1 MYTFGSDFYG
11 CLGVDE
17 GEEEVTSPVC
27 VPTFAV
33 LPVLEVSCGDNHV
46 AALTRAGDVYTWG
59 CGEFGRESTVVLVS
73 LQGQCTIMPIV
84 IYNQVNNFQT

>member
-1 MYTFGSDFYG
+1 VYTFGSDFYG

-27 VPTFAV
+27 VPTFAA

-59 CGEFGRESTVVLVS
+59 CGEFGRESSFGFFTRTVYDHANS
-73 LQGQCTIMPIV
+73 YIHSP
-84 IYNQVNNFQT
+84 